1 MHSTPHDI
9 VSRHVRPIPLDFCH
23 RLRVWV
29 FKSDSPDR
37 LIHLEQDEELT
48 AQHLGIFDGNTI
60 VGCASLVVEPLDLA
74 EDSEKWLRIRAV
86 AVHPFWQGK
95 GYGQGLMK
103 EVVARA
109 KAAQEHDKSIQGV
122 WLSSLYPQIGFYS
135 RLGFQEFGEPYLRP
149 VDGLSQKMVLRFS

>member
-1 MHSTPHDI
+1 MSSTPYEPPY
-9 VSRHVRPIPLDFCH
+9 RQVRPVALDFCH

-37 LIHLEQDEELT
+37 LIHLEQDEDPAT
-48 AQHLGIFDGNTI
+48 RHFGIFDCKTL

-74 EDSEKWLRIRAV
+74 EGSGKWLRIRAV

-103 EVVARA
+103 EVVAQA
-109 KAAQEHDKSIQGV
+109 KAIQEMDGSIQGV
-122 WLSSLYPQIGFYS
+122 WLSSLYSQVGFYTK
-135 RLGFQEFGEPYLRP
+135 LGFKEFGEPYYRP
-149 VDGLSQKMVLRFS
+149 VDGLSQKMVLIFH